1 MEPYKAKKL
10 ELSYDYSSDILKLLN
25 DTMEIY
31 GEYKGY
37 LKNMSFDYKNFLDTL
52 FVNETYY
59 SFKIDNIDIKK
70 DEMFFMPYKNKS
82 NVATE
87 FINMRKALIVGLTET
102 NKTGFD
108 TLFFNK
114 LNKII
119 YSNCTKDNTTKK
131 SGLLRKKQT
140 FLLKPGLA
148 GSSVSYIPPK
158 HTELVELMRDLSEYL
173 NENVDKN
180 LVSVALSHYQFEK
193 LHPYLS
199 GNGLMGRLLVSIE
212 TSYYKKEPPLLFI
225 SESLYNLK
233 NTYFTLLSDA
243 GDEQNKKFIKFF
255 LQCII
260 EQCNLNIK
268 KIKKLNKIYNNDIEK
283 FKTEI
288 GGTTIYKIYPIMIK
302 KLVFTVN
309 DIVTE
314 SKLHIN
320 SVNKVLNKLVDSGY
334 LVKEKKK
341 GTNRVTYCY
350 KNMHDV
356 FTL

>member
-10 ELSYDYSSDILKLLN
+10 ELNYNYSNDILKILN
-25 DTMEIY
+25 DTMEVY

-37 LKNMSFDYKNFLDTL
+37 LKNMSYDYKNFLDTL

-70 DEMFFMPYKNKS
+70 EDMFYIPYKNK
-82 NVATE
+82 NNTVIE
-87 FINMRKALIVGLTET
+87 FINMRKALIVGLTES

-114 LNKII
+114 MNKII
-119 YSNCTKDNTTKK
+119 YSNCKKDNTTKK

-158 HTELVELMRDLSEYL
+158 YTELAKLMGDLSQYL
-173 NENVDKN
+173 NENVN
-180 LVSVALSHYQFEK
+180 RNFISVALSHYQFEK

-199 GNGLMGRLLVSIE
+199 GNGLMGRLLIPIE
-212 TSYYKKEPPLLFI
+212 TSYYKNEPPLLFI

-233 NTYFTLLSDA
+233 NTYFTLLSNSDV
-243 GDEQNKKFIKFF
+243 EQNEKFIKFF
-255 LQCII
+255 LQCVI

-268 KIKKLNKIYNNDIEK
+268 KIKLLNKIYNADIQK

-288 GGTTIYKIYPIMIK
+288 GGSTIYKIYPIIVK
-302 KLVFTVN
+302 KIVFTVK
-309 DIVTE
+309 DIVKE

-320 SVNKVLNKLVDSGY
+320 SVNKVLNKLVASGY
-334 LVKEKKK
+334 LIKEKKK
-341 GTNRVTYCY
+341 ETNRVTYCY

-356 FTL
+356 FVK

>member
-10 ELSYDYSSDILKLLN
+10 ELNYNYGNDILKILN
-25 DTMEIY
+25 DTMEVY

-37 LKNMSFDYKNFLDTL
+37 LKNMSYDYINFLDTL

-70 DEMFFMPYKNKS
+70 EDMFYIPYKNK
-82 NVATE
+82 NNTVIE
-87 FINMRKALIVGLTET
+87 FINMRKALIVGLTES

-114 LNKII
+114 MNKII
-119 YSNCTKDNTTKK
+119 YSNCKKDNTTKK

-158 HTELVELMRDLSEYL
+158 YTELAKLMGDLSQYL
-173 NENVDKN
+173 NENVN
-180 LVSVALSHYQFEK
+180 RNFISVALSHYQFEK

-199 GNGLMGRLLVSIE
+199 GNGLMGRLLIPIE
-212 TSYYKKEPPLLFI
+212 TSYYKNEPPLLFI

-233 NTYFTLLSDA
+233 NTYFTLLSNSDV
-243 GDEQNKKFIKFF
+243 EQNEKFIKFF
-255 LQCII
+255 LQCVI

-268 KIKKLNKIYNNDIEK
+268 KIKLLNKIYNADIQK

-288 GGTTIYKIYPIMIK
+288 GGSTIYKIYPIIVK
-302 KLVFTVN
+302 KIVF
-309 DIVTE
+309 IVTE

-320 SVNKVLNKLVDSGY
+320 SVNKVLNKLVASGY
-334 LVKEKKK
+334 LIKEKKK
-341 GTNRVTYCY
+341 ETNRVTYCY

-356 FTL
+356 FVK